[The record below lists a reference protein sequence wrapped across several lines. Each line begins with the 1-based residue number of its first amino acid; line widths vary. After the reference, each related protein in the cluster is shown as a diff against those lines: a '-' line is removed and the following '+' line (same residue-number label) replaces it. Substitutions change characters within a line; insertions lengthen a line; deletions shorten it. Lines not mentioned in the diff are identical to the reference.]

1 MTGPRV
7 DTPASSAS
15 TLLCRHC
22 GAPVNGRFCSSCGE
36 RVLTD
41 DDRRIRSLLRESLE
55 QFLNFDSTLLRTLRT
70 LLFQPGTL
78 TTDYWEGRRIA
89 YMRPLQLLLVFNL
102 FYFFAAY
109 CSTQLGFHVRVMF
122 PSLDDL
128 LRDRFFSRWAETIVR
143 SRIALAQTDYPAYK
157 LLFDVQ
163 LEAAAK
169 SLVVFIAPIIAFF
182 LWLFHLRPRRA
193 PLYHLIGGIH
203 LLSFYILFWSA
214 AMIGLGLLHRF
225 AGMQSMQWFGYLSA
239 FTLVAYIFLA
249 LRRQYPR
256 PLFLSAATA
265 LIFVFVLITAI
276 TNLYDLLL
284 FAAVLVMQ

>member
-1 MTGPRV
+1 M

-15 TLLCRHC
+15 SLSCRHC
-22 GAPVNGRFCSSCGE
+22 GTAVHGRFCSSCGE

-55 QFLNFDSTLLRTLRT
+55 QILNFDSTLLRTLRT
-70 LLFQPGTL
+70 LLFHPGKL
-78 TTDYWEGRRIA
+78 TTEYWEGRRIA
-89 YMRPLQLLLVFNL
+89 YMRPLQLLLVLNL

-109 CSTQLGFHVRVMF
+109 CSAQLGFHVRVMF

-128 LRDRFFSRWAETIVR
+128 LRDRFFSHWAEAVVR
-143 SRIALAQTDYPAYK
+143 SRITAAQTDYPSYRI
-157 LLFDVQ
+157 LFDAQ
-163 LEAAAK
+163 LESAAK
-169 SLVVFIAPIIAFF
+169 SLVVFIAPIVAFF

-203 LLSFYILFWSA
+203 LLSFYIFFWSTSL
-214 AMIGLGLLHRF
+214 IVLGLLHRF
-225 AGMQSMQWFGYLSA
+225 TGITDIRWFGYLSA

-249 LRRQYPR
+249 LRRLYPR
-256 PLFLSAATA
+256 PLLLSAATA

-284 FAAVLVMQ
+284 FVAVLVMQ